1 MKFERKQ
8 NMIMEIYVNSM
19 NDVIQSFHTR
29 IKAKEEN
36 ILLIAHFVY

>member
-29 IKAKEEN
+29 I
-36 ILLIAHFVY
+36 